1 MPDLSVA
8 IVAGLHADARRATVA
23 RLLTDVP
30 GSVVLHH
37 DLATAAAGT
46 VVRTI
51 RDATGI
57 VSAGETPLVNDCA
70 CCALREDLVPEL
82 RRIAGAGQVRLA
94 IVELWDSVEPKAMA
108 EVITSGGLTVTGVI
122 TAVDPAL
129 LLPYLANGD
138 DLAETGLAAAATDQ
152 RTVADTFA
160 RQLEYAPT
168 LAVLDSAETDDEDR
182 ELLAQLH
189 PTARQIRLSQDDLAT
204 ATGGGREAPPNSD
217 RLPQGDDSADSAR
230 PGYSDWADFLD
241 LPHGNAPGSAGPAH
255 SEPTGA
261 ARPAPA
267 EWAGSHQL
275 PHADPADAARPLRS
289 DSAASHELPQG
300 DPPGSARPATGEPA
314 GSRELRQGDPAGS
327 ARPATGESAGPRQL
341 PDGEP
346 AGSRELPQGDP
357 AASAPPAPG
366 ESTDDHLQFPHGNA
380 PGSVL
385 PSPSPSPPP
394 GDPAGFAAPPYSDPV
409 GQPPPP
415 YGDPLG
421 QLPLPYSDPLG
432 QLPPPL
438 TPLASAALSGFDV
451 EAAAAAQHPACAL
464 LPVEADAYGVGTF
477 VWHRC
482 RPFHPERLY
491 AALED
496 LTCAAARSRGRFWL
510 ADRPDSLIHW
520 DAAGGAL
527 CVESAGPWLAS
538 LPDAAWELVPPV
550 RRAAAA
556 LDWHPEHGDCCQ
568 HLVFTSPG
576 LDREGLE
583 RLLESCLLTDT
594 EYAAGRAAWKRLPSA
609 FDAFLE
615 I

>member
-23 RLLTDVP
+23 RLLSDVP

-51 RDATGI
+51 RDADGI
-57 VSAGETPLVNDCA
+57 LSAGETPLVDDCA

-82 RRIAGAGQVRLA
+82 RRLAAAGQVRLA
-94 IVELWDSVEPKAMA
+94 VVELWDSVEPKAMA

-129 LLPYLANGD
+129 LLPYLGNGD
-138 DLAETGLAAAATDQ
+138 DLAATGLAAAATDR

-160 RQLEYAPT
+160 RQLEYAPV
-168 LAVLDSAETDDEDR
+168 LAVLDSEEADDEDR
-182 ELLAQLH
+182 ELLGQLH
-189 PTARQIRLSQDDLAT
+189 PMARQVPIAQGDLA
-204 ATGGGREAPPNSD
+204 GSV
-217 RLPQGDDSADSAR
+217 R
-230 PGYSDWADFLD
+230 PGHGD
-241 LPHGNAPGSAGPAH
+241 L
-255 SEPTGA
+255 
-261 ARPAPA
+261 AR
-267 EWAGSHQL
+267 
-275 PHADPADAARPLRS
+275 
-289 DSAASHELPQG
+289 
-300 DPPGSARPATGEPA
+300 
-314 GSRELRQGDPAGS
+314 
-327 ARPATGESAGPRQL
+327 
-341 PDGEP
+341 
-346 AGSRELPQGDP
+346 
-357 AASAPPAPG
+357 
-366 ESTDDHLQFPHGNA
+366 
-380 PGSVL
+380 
-385 PSPSPSPPP
+385 
-394 GDPAGFAAPPYSDPV
+394 
-409 GQPPPP
+409 
-415 YGDPLG
+415 
-421 QLPLPYSDPLG
+421 
-432 QLPPPL
+432 
-438 TPLASAALSGFDV
+438 AALAGFDV

-464 LPVEADAYGVGTF
+464 LPVDADAYGVTTL

-482 RPFHPERLY
+482 RPFHSERLY

-510 ADRPDSLIHW
+510 ADKPDSLLHW

-576 LDREGLE
+576 LDRDGLE
-583 RLLESCLLTDT
+583 LLLESCLLTDT

-615 I
+615 T